1 MLTLCFA
8 TNNRHKLEEVQQ
20 ALGAG
25 VKLVTLEDIGCYD
38 EIEEPFDTIQKNSEA
53 KARFVWDR
61 YGIDTFADDSGL
73 VIPALNGEPGVYS
86 ARYAGPQ
93 RDDKDNIRLV
103 WEKLA
108 DKSDRSAYF
117 ITVITL
123 MLNGRLY
130 AFEGI
135 VNGTILPEERGNNG
149 FGYDPVFLPEGSE
162 QTFAEMS
169 LQEKSELSHR
179 ARAVR
184 KLNEFL
190 TRNFQ

>member
-20 ALGAG
+20 ALDAG

-61 YGIDTFADDSGL
+61 YGINTFADDSGL

-108 DKSDRSAYF
+108 DKTDRGAYF

-123 MLNGRLY
+123 LLNGRVY

-162 QTFAEMS
+162 HTFAEMS

-190 TRNFQ
+190 TRNLQ

>member
-61 YGIDTFADDSGL
+61 YGINTFADDSGL

-108 DKSDRSAYF
+108 DKTDRGAYF

-123 MLNGRLY
+123 LLNGRVY

-162 QTFAEMS
+162 HTFAEMS
-169 LQEKSELSHR
+169 LQEKSKLSHR

-190 TRNFQ
+190 TRNLQ